1 MSAKILYGTE
11 VANKIKEELISKTEE
26 LKKDNIYPH
35 LVVISTSYDKSS
47 QVYVKSLEK
56 KCNSIGIKF
65 TEINIDE
72 YDTKSAVELI
82 KNTSQKEDVHG
93 ILIQSPLPP
102 KFDSFKLKN
111 AISPEKDIDG
121 CTAENQGRIVYNKAF
136 NQPCTP
142 AGIVEILKYYE
153 IPTEGKN
160 VVIINRTPVIGK
172 PLAFMLLNLNAT
184 VTICHSKT
192 VNLPSICKNADILI
206 TAIGKANYI
215 GKDYIKPNSVVI
227 DAGINCDENGK
238 IVGDVIFDEA
248 MELCEAVTPVPKG
261 VGSVT
266 SIMAMKNLV
275 SNAERR

>member
-1 MSAKILYGTE
+1 MVAKILYGTE
-11 VANKIKEELISKTEE
+11 VANKIKEELITKTEE
-26 LKKDNIYPH
+26 LKKDNIFPH

-72 YDTKSAVELI
+72 YDTTSAVELI
-82 KNTSQKEDVHG
+82 KKTSHRDDVHG
-93 ILIQSPLPP
+93 ILIQSPLP
-102 KFDSFKLKN
+102 KQFDSFMLKN
-111 AISPEKDIDG
+111 AISPEKDVDG
-121 CTAENQGRIVYNKAF
+121 CTAENQGRIAYNKAF

-160 VVIINRTPVIGK
+160 VVIVNRTPVIGK
-172 PLAFMLLNLNAT
+172 PLSFMLLNLNAT

-206 TAIGKANYI
+206 TAIGKANFI

-238 IVGDVIFDEA
+238 IVGDVVFDEA

-261 VGSVT
+261 VGTVT
-266 SIMAMKNLV
+266 SIMAMKNLIE
-275 SNAERR
+275 NIKK

>member
-11 VANKIKEELISKTEE
+11 VANKIKEDLIAKTEE

-82 KNTSQKEDVHG
+82 KKTSQRDDVHG
-93 ILIQSPLPP
+93 ILIQSPLP
-102 KFDSFKLKN
+102 KQFDSFILKN
-111 AISPEKDIDG
+111 AISPEKDVDG
-121 CTAENQGRIVYNKAF
+121 CTAENQGRIAYNKAF

-142 AGIVEILKYYE
+142 AGIVEILKYYG
-153 IPTEGKN
+153 IQTEGKN
-160 VVIINRTPVIGK
+160 VVIVNRTPVIGK
-172 PLAFMLLNLNAT
+172 PLSFMLLNLNAT

-192 VNLPSICKNADILI
+192 INLPSICKNADILI

-238 IVGDVIFDEA
+238 IVGDVVFDEA

-261 VGSVT
+261 VGTVT
-266 SIMAMKNLV
+266 SIMAMKNLID
-275 SNAERR
+275 NIKK

>member
-11 VANKIKEELISKTEE
+11 VANKIKEDLIAKTEE

-72 YDTKSAVELI
+72 YGTKSAVELI
-82 KNTSQKEDVHG
+82 KKTSQRDDVHG
-93 ILIQSPLPP
+93 ILIQSPLP
-102 KFDSFKLKN
+102 KQFDSFMLKN
-111 AISPEKDIDG
+111 AISPEKDVDG
-121 CTAENQGRIVYNKAF
+121 CTAENQGRIAYNKAF

-142 AGIVEILKYYE
+142 AGIVEILKYYG
-153 IPTEGKN
+153 IQTEGKN
-160 VVIINRTPVIGK
+160 VVIVNRTPVIGK
-172 PLAFMLLNLNAT
+172 PLSFMLLNLNAT

-192 VNLPSICKNADILI
+192 INLPSICKNADILI

-238 IVGDVIFDEA
+238 IVGDVVFDEA

-261 VGSVT
+261 VGTVT
-266 SIMAMKNLV
+266 SIMAMKNLID
-275 SNAERR
+275 NIKK

>member
-1 MSAKILYGTE
+1 MKILYGTE
-11 VANKIKEELISKTEE
+11 VANKIKEDLITKTEE
-26 LKKDNIYPH
+26 LKKENIYPH
-35 LVVISTSYDKSS
+35 LVVISTSYDNSS

-65 TEINIDE
+65 TEINIDD
-72 YDTKSAVELI
+72 YDTKSAIELI
-82 KNTSQKEDVHG
+82 KNTSQREDVHG

-102 KFDSFKLKN
+102 KFDSFELKN

-121 CTAENQGRIVYNKAF
+121 STAENQGRIAYNKAF

-142 AGIVEILKYYE
+142 AGIVEILKYYK
-153 IPTEGKN
+153 IQTEGKN
-160 VVIINRTPVIGK
+160 VVIVNRTPVIGK

-192 VNLPSICKNADILI
+192 VNLSSICKNADILI

-238 IVGDVIFDEA
+238 IVGDVIFEEA
-248 MELCEAVTPVPKG
+248 IELCEAVTPVPKG
-261 VGSVT
+261 VGTVT
-266 SIMAMKNLV
+266 SIMAMKNLIF
-275 SNAERR
+275 NLLPNFQ

>member
-11 VANKIKEELISKTEE
+11 VANKIKEDLIAKTEE

-82 KNTSQKEDVHG
+82 KKTSQRDDVHG
-93 ILIQSPLPP
+93 ILIQSPLP
-102 KFDSFKLKN
+102 KQFDSFMLKN
-111 AISPEKDIDG
+111 AISPEKDVDG
-121 CTAENQGRIVYNKAF
+121 CTAENQGRIAYNKAF

-142 AGIVEILKYYE
+142 AGIVEILKYYG
-153 IPTEGKN
+153 IQTEGKN
-160 VVIINRTPVIGK
+160 VVIVNRTPVIGK
-172 PLAFMLLNLNAT
+172 PLSFMLLNLNAT

-192 VNLPSICKNADILI
+192 INLPSICKNADILI

-238 IVGDVIFDEA
+238 IVGDVVFDEA

-261 VGSVT
+261 VGTVT
-266 SIMAMKNLV
+266 SIMAMKNLID
-275 SNAERR
+275 NIKK

>member
-11 VANKIKEELISKTEE
+11 VANKIKEDLITKTEE
-26 LKKDNIYPH
+26 LKKENIYPH
-35 LVVISTSYDKSS
+35 LVVISTSYDNSS

-56 KCNSIGIKF
+56 KCNLIGIKF
-65 TEINIDE
+65 TEINIDD
-72 YDTKSAVELI
+72 YDTKSAIELI
-82 KNTSQKEDVHG
+82 KNTSQRDDVHG

-102 KFDSFKLKN
+102 KFDSFELKN
-111 AISPEKDIDG
+111 ALSPEKDVDG
-121 CTAENQGRIVYNKAF
+121 CTAENQGKIAYNKAF

-142 AGIVEILKYYE
+142 VGIVEILKYYK
-153 IPTEGKN
+153 IQTEGKN
-160 VVIINRTPVIGK
+160 VVIVNRTPVIGK

-192 VNLPSICKNADILI
+192 VNLSSICKNADILI

-238 IVGDVIFDEA
+238 IVGDVVFDEA

-261 VGSVT
+261 VGTVT
-266 SIMAMKNLV
+266 SIMAMKNLIENIV
-275 SNAERR
+275 RK

>member
-11 VANKIKEELISKTEE
+11 VANKIKEDLIAKTEE

-82 KNTSQKEDVHG
+82 KKTSQRDDVHG
-93 ILIQSPLPP
+93 ILIQSPLP
-102 KFDSFKLKN
+102 KQFDSFILKN
-111 AISPEKDIDG
+111 AISPEKDVDG
-121 CTAENQGRIVYNKAF
+121 CTAENQGRIAYNKAF

-142 AGIVEILKYYE
+142 AGIVEILKYYG
-153 IPTEGKN
+153 IQTEGKN
-160 VVIINRTPVIGK
+160 VVIVNRTPVIGK
-172 PLAFMLLNLNAT
+172 PLSFMLLNLNAT

-192 VNLPSICKNADILI
+192 INLPSICKNADILI

-215 GKDYIKPNSVVI
+215 DKDYIKPNSVVI

-238 IVGDVIFDEA
+238 IVGDVVFDEA

-261 VGSVT
+261 VGTVT
-266 SIMAMKNLV
+266 SIMAMKNLID
-275 SNAERR
+275 NIKK

>member
-11 VANKIKEELISKTEE
+11 VANKIKEDLIAKTEE
-26 LKKDNIYPH
+26 LKKDNIFPH

-72 YDTKSAVELI
+72 YDTTSAVELI
-82 KNTSQKEDVHG
+82 KKTSQRDDVHG
-93 ILIQSPLPP
+93 ILIQSPLP
-102 KFDSFKLKN
+102 KQFDSFMLKN
-111 AISPEKDIDG
+111 SISPEKDVDG
-121 CTAENQGRIVYNKAF
+121 CTAENQGRIAYNKAF

-160 VVIINRTPVIGK
+160 VVIVNRTPVIGK
-172 PLAFMLLNLNAT
+172 PLSFMLLNLNAT

-206 TAIGKANYI
+206 TAIGKANFI

-248 MELCEAVTPVPKG
+248 IELCEAVTPVPKG
-261 VGSVT
+261 VGTVT
-266 SIMAMKNLV
+266 SIMAMKNLID
-275 SNAERR
+275 NIKK

>member
-11 VANKIKEELISKTEE
+11 VANKIKEDLIAKTEE

-72 YDTKSAVELI
+72 YDIKSAVELI
-82 KNTSQKEDVHG
+82 KKTSQRDDVHG
-93 ILIQSPLPP
+93 ILIQSPLP
-102 KFDSFKLKN
+102 KQFDSFMLKN
-111 AISPEKDIDG
+111 AISPEKDVDG
-121 CTAENQGRIVYNKAF
+121 CTAENQGRIAYNKAF

-142 AGIVEILKYYE
+142 AGIVEILKYYG
-153 IPTEGKN
+153 IQTEGKN
-160 VVIINRTPVIGK
+160 VVIVNRTPVIGK
-172 PLAFMLLNLNAT
+172 PLSFMLLNLNAT

-192 VNLPSICKNADILI
+192 INLPSICKNADILI

-238 IVGDVIFDEA
+238 IVGDVVFDEA

-261 VGSVT
+261 VGTVT
-266 SIMAMKNLV
+266 SIMAMKNLID
-275 SNAERR
+275 NIKK

>member
-11 VANKIKEELISKTEE
+11 VANKIKEDLIAKTEE

-82 KNTSQKEDVHG
+82 KKTSQRDDVHG
-93 ILIQSPLPP
+93 ILIQSPLP
-102 KFDSFKLKN
+102 KQFDSFILKN
-111 AISPEKDIDG
+111 AISPEKDVDG
-121 CTAENQGRIVYNKAF
+121 CTAENQGRIAYNKAF

-142 AGIVEILKYYE
+142 AGIVEILKYYG
-153 IPTEGKN
+153 IQTEGKN
-160 VVIINRTPVIGK
+160 VVIVNRTPVIGK

-192 VNLPSICKNADILI
+192 INLPSICKNADILI

-238 IVGDVIFDEA
+238 IVGDVVFDEA

-261 VGSVT
+261 VGTVT
-266 SIMAMKNLV
+266 SIMAMKNLID
-275 SNAERR
+275 NIKK